1 MEASFS
7 MPSASPSRSSRAGRF
22 TASKSA
28 RREVRRA
35 VALAEELGLHSV
47 AVRGAVWTLK
57 HDLTQPRRSSSGQRT
72 RATEA
77 AAGAAEHAAA
87 GRMGVPERESRPR
100 NRRQRRSQAR
110 MAAFNHACEQERREV
125 APSPAPAA
133 SFVDDAVSSTPADE
147 PTAEVDE
154 QRVMERSLERAAC
167 SSAVDESSATLASCL
182 AANSASM
189 GKFPCSPSGRPT
201 TQESEP
207 PTPRPEEVAAR
218 HAARRLSEACESAA
232 ADAAQRS
239 TPLNKRRKRGSRAR
253 PALDL
258 I

>member
-1 MEASFS
+1 MEASFLHA
-7 MPSASPSRSSRAGRF
+7 SASPSRSNRAGRF
-22 TASKSA
+22 KASKSA
-28 RREVRRA
+28 RKEVRRA

-87 GRMGVPERESRPR
+87 GRMGVPEREPRPR

-110 MAAFNHACEQERREV
+110 MADFNHACELARREV

-154 QRVMERSLERAAC
+154 QRAMERSPERAAC
-167 SSAVDESSATLASCL
+167 SSAVDESSAALASCL
-182 AANSASM
+182 AADSAST
-189 GKFPCSPSGRPT
+189 GEFPCSPSGRPT

-207 PTPRPEEVAAR
+207 EEVAAR
-218 HAARRLSEACESAA
+218 HAARRLFEACESAA

-239 TPLNKRRKRGSRAR
+239 TPRNKRRKKRGSRAR
-253 PALDL
+253 VAPALDL
-258 I
+258 V